1 MKRNSK
7 RFLALFLS
15 VAMTVTPAVLTQA
28 ENEDT
33 NVQVSVTPTPE
44 TEAEKTAVAAETPV
58 QENATAEEE
67 NTDTTVTPAAVDAS
81 AVKETPAAT
90 ETPAS
95 ETTPEVTASPAE
107 ESKNEEAEA
116 PQPTAAPETTEEG
129 KTEETD
135 KPETKPEDLNPDGSN
150 MTIDKEDNSAYKMLK
165 IKSSSAEL
173 NGDKIKI
180 TLNTDGKNY
189 EKLYLGSKED
199 PDEAK
204 NAAAIVGTENEDGY
218 TFIFEVPASEQVQTF
233 SIVPFSVKN
242 QKWYTNMA
250 LKLNVPGMKA
260 PEPTATPEPTAAP
273 EPTATPLP
281 TAAPTQAP
289 AQNEIT
295 DAGIK
300 LVKENGDEFV
310 MFVITGSTVKVSEDK
325 YIVTLS
331 TAKQNYD
338 MIYLG
343 SASDSDKEANSIK
356 GVENSAGGYTYTFEV
371 TASKEAQT
379 IAVVPHSKKSQNWYA
394 KGILTI
400 TVPAVPGYGEAAPT
414 PEPTVSPEPT
424 EAPVETPAPTETPVP
439 STTPEATTT
448 PEPTATPAP
457 GSCASGIYNITVNSS
472 SSMFRVIDCVL
483 TSKNG
488 KMTAVLTLSGTGY
501 DYLCLGTKEEAAAAD
516 SSTWV
521 PYVAD
526 ANGKYTYE
534 IPVEAL
540 DNGIAVAA
548 FSHKNQIWYDRI
560 LTFQSST
567 LNKIG
572 DVQDDPQP
580 DTAPDTTITATPA
593 PTAKPNK
600 KPTATPTPTATPKPD
615 KKPEEESKY
624 ESDLS
629 GGTASVNSS
638 TTLAD
643 GTYTPDS
650 FSWSG
655 GSGKVSI
662 SCNKVTVTNGQ
673 AYATIV
679 FSSEYYGYVKANGN
693 KYYGACGGGTSTFT
707 IPVALNQNNT
717 IIGMTTRMSQ
727 AHEITYTIYIA
738 LKGANDPKKTDKDN
752 PADDNSMLST
762 GNKKLDDSA
771 PEITG
776 LEYKDETTLE
786 HAKYFKLYHYAKG
799 ITLLEVDMTTDT
811 ARKPETVDSGKENAK
826 TEAADSQELTGTE
839 KLYIGNVVKYLIVP
853 EGAVIP
859 AGLDKDVIVINQP
872 VESAYVASTD
882 ALNILDKLD
891 LTDKVTA
898 LGMEKEDCTVDSLT
912 AALEDGSVTFA
923 GKDEDT
929 DYKALVKSQCGISI
943 LSSDIL
949 PTEEADTEA
958 KENLLKDSAEKY
970 STLKIPFIVDRS
982 ADEKDDNAKAEWE
995 KAYEAI
1001 FVTDEEE

>member
-28 ENEDT
+28 ENEDA

-135 KPETKPEDLNPDGSN
+135 KSETKPEDLNPDGSN

-300 LVKENGDEFV
+300 LVKENGDEFA

-394 KGILTI
+394 KGIQ
-400 TVPAVPGYGEAAPT
+400 TV
-414 PEPTVSPEPT
+414 
-424 EAPVETPAPTETPVP
+424 
-439 STTPEATTT
+439 
-448 PEPTATPAP
+448 
-457 GSCASGIYNITVNSS
+457 
-472 SSMFRVIDCVL
+472 
-483 TSKNG
+483 
-488 KMTAVLTLSGTGY
+488 
-501 DYLCLGTKEEAAAAD
+501 
-516 SSTWV
+516 
-521 PYVAD
+521 
-526 ANGKYTYE
+526 
-534 IPVEAL
+534 
-540 DNGIAVAA
+540 
-548 FSHKNQIWYDRI
+548 
-560 LTFQSST
+560 
-567 LNKIG
+567 
-572 DVQDDPQP
+572 
-580 DTAPDTTITATPA
+580 
-593 PTAKPNK
+593 
-600 KPTATPTPTATPKPD
+600 
-615 KKPEEESKY
+615 
-624 ESDLS
+624 
-629 GGTASVNSS
+629 
-638 TTLAD
+638 
-643 GTYTPDS
+643 
-650 FSWSG
+650 
-655 GSGKVSI
+655 
-662 SCNKVTVTNGQ
+662 
-673 AYATIV
+673 
-679 FSSEYYGYVKANGN
+679 
-693 KYYGACGGGTSTFT
+693 
-707 IPVALNQNNT
+707 
-717 IIGMTTRMSQ
+717 
-727 AHEITYTIYIA
+727 
-738 LKGANDPKKTDKDN
+738 
-752 PADDNSMLST
+752 
-762 GNKKLDDSA
+762 
-771 PEITG
+771 
-776 LEYKDETTLE
+776 
-786 HAKYFKLYHYAKG
+786 
-799 ITLLEVDMTTDT
+799 
-811 ARKPETVDSGKENAK
+811 
-826 TEAADSQELTGTE
+826 
-839 KLYIGNVVKYLIVP
+839 
-853 EGAVIP
+853 
-859 AGLDKDVIVINQP
+859 
-872 VESAYVASTD
+872 
-882 ALNILDKLD
+882 
-891 LTDKVTA
+891 
-898 LGMEKEDCTVDSLT
+898 
-912 AALEDGSVTFA
+912 
-923 GKDEDT
+923 
-929 DYKALVKSQCGISI
+929 
-943 LSSDIL
+943 
-949 PTEEADTEA
+949 
-958 KENLLKDSAEKY
+958 
-970 STLKIPFIVDRS
+970 
-982 ADEKDDNAKAEWE
+982 
-995 KAYEAI
+995 
-1001 FVTDEEE
+1001 

>member
-28 ENEDT
+28 ENEDA

-260 PEPTATPEPTAAP
+260 PEPTATP
-273 EPTATPLP
+273 
-281 TAAPTQAP
+281 
-289 AQNEIT
+289 
-295 DAGIK
+295 
-300 LVKENGDEFV
+300 
-310 MFVITGSTVKVSEDK
+310 
-325 YIVTLS
+325 
-331 TAKQNYD
+331 
-338 MIYLG
+338 
-343 SASDSDKEANSIK
+343 
-356 GVENSAGGYTYTFEV
+356 
-371 TASKEAQT
+371 
-379 IAVVPHSKKSQNWYA
+379 
-394 KGILTI
+394 
-400 TVPAVPGYGEAAPT
+400 
-414 PEPTVSPEPT
+414 
-424 EAPVETPAPTETPVP
+424 
-439 STTPEATTT
+439 
-448 PEPTATPAP
+448 AP

-662 SCNKVTVTNGQ
+662 TCNKVTVTNGQ

-811 ARKPETVDSGKENAK
+811 ARKPETVDSGKEDEK
-826 TEAADSQELTGTE
+826 TKAADSQELTGTE
-839 KLYIGNVVKYLIVP
+839 KLYMGNVVKYLIVP

-891 LTDKVTA
+891 LTDKITA

>member
-1 MKRNSK
+1 MYKQAPEAIGIYSDYKIIGRIEEKEMKRNSK

-28 ENEDT
+28 ENEDA

-81 AVKETPAAT
+81 AAEETPAAT

-260 PEPTATPEPTAAP
+260 PEPT
-273 EPTATPLP
+273 
-281 TAAPTQAP
+281 
-289 AQNEIT
+289 
-295 DAGIK
+295 
-300 LVKENGDEFV
+300 
-310 MFVITGSTVKVSEDK
+310 
-325 YIVTLS
+325 
-331 TAKQNYD
+331 
-338 MIYLG
+338 
-343 SASDSDKEANSIK
+343 
-356 GVENSAGGYTYTFEV
+356 
-371 TASKEAQT
+371 
-379 IAVVPHSKKSQNWYA
+379 
-394 KGILTI
+394 
-400 TVPAVPGYGEAAPT
+400 
-414 PEPTVSPEPT
+414 VSPEPT
-424 EAPVETPAPTETPVP
+424 EAPVETPAPTVTPAPTETPVP

-629 GGTASVNSS
+629 GGTTSVNSS

-662 SCNKVTVTNGQ
+662 TCNKVTVTNGQ

-839 KLYIGNVVKYLIVP
+839 KLYMGNVVKYLIVP

>member
-1 MKRNSK
+1 MYKQAPEAIGIYSDYKIIGRIEEKEMKRNSK

-28 ENEDT
+28 ENEDA

-58 QENATAEEE
+58 QESATAEEE
-67 NTDTTVTPAAVDAS
+67 NTDTTITPAAVDAS
-81 AVKETPAAT
+81 AVEETPAAT

-260 PEPTATPEPTAAP
+260 PEPT
-273 EPTATPLP
+273 
-281 TAAPTQAP
+281 
-289 AQNEIT
+289 
-295 DAGIK
+295 
-300 LVKENGDEFV
+300 
-310 MFVITGSTVKVSEDK
+310 
-325 YIVTLS
+325 
-331 TAKQNYD
+331 
-338 MIYLG
+338 
-343 SASDSDKEANSIK
+343 
-356 GVENSAGGYTYTFEV
+356 
-371 TASKEAQT
+371 
-379 IAVVPHSKKSQNWYA
+379 
-394 KGILTI
+394 
-400 TVPAVPGYGEAAPT
+400 
-414 PEPTVSPEPT
+414 VSPEPT
-424 EAPVETPAPTETPVP
+424 EAPVETPAPTVTPAPTETPVP

-811 ARKPETVDSGKENAK
+811 ARKPETVDSGKEDEK
-826 TEAADSQELTGTE
+826 TKAADSQELTGTE
-839 KLYIGNVVKYLIVP
+839 KLYMGNVVKYLIVP

>member
-28 ENEDT
+28 ENEDA

-58 QENATAEEE
+58 QESATAEEE
-67 NTDTTVTPAAVDAS
+67 NTDTTITPAAVDAS
-81 AVKETPAAT
+81 AVEETPAAI

-273 EPTATPLP
+273 EPTATPEP
-281 TAAPTQAP
+281 T
-289 AQNEIT
+289 
-295 DAGIK
+295 
-300 LVKENGDEFV
+300 
-310 MFVITGSTVKVSEDK
+310 
-325 YIVTLS
+325 
-331 TAKQNYD
+331 
-338 MIYLG
+338 
-343 SASDSDKEANSIK
+343 
-356 GVENSAGGYTYTFEV
+356 
-371 TASKEAQT
+371 
-379 IAVVPHSKKSQNWYA
+379 
-394 KGILTI
+394 
-400 TVPAVPGYGEAAPT
+400 AAPT
-414 PEPTVSPEPT
+414 PEPTVSPAPT
-424 EAPVETPAPTETPVP
+424 EAPVETPAPTGTPAPTETPVP
-439 STTPEATTT
+439 STTPEATNT

-457 GSCASGIYNITVNSS
+457 GSCASGIYNVTVNSS

-655 GSGKVSI
+655 GSGKVNI

-752 PADDNSMLST
+752 PAEDNSMLST

-839 KLYIGNVVKYLIVP
+839 KLYMGNVVKYLIVP

-898 LGMEKEDCTVDSLT
+898 LGMEKEECTVDSLT

>member
-28 ENEDT
+28 ENEDA

-67 NTDTTVTPAAVDAS
+67 NTDTTITPAAVDAS
-81 AVKETPAAT
+81 AVEETPAAT

-281 TAAPTQAP
+281 TAAPT
-289 AQNEIT
+289 
-295 DAGIK
+295 
-300 LVKENGDEFV
+300 
-310 MFVITGSTVKVSEDK
+310 
-325 YIVTLS
+325 
-331 TAKQNYD
+331 
-338 MIYLG
+338 
-343 SASDSDKEANSIK
+343 
-356 GVENSAGGYTYTFEV
+356 
-371 TASKEAQT
+371 
-379 IAVVPHSKKSQNWYA
+379 
-394 KGILTI
+394 
-400 TVPAVPGYGEAAPT
+400 
-414 PEPTVSPEPT
+414 PEPTVSPAPT

-839 KLYIGNVVKYLIVP
+839 KLYMGNVVKYLIVP

-891 LTDKVTA
+891 LTDKVTT

>member
-28 ENEDT
+28 ENEDA

-300 LVKENGDEFV
+300 LVKENGDEFA

-338 MIYLG
+338 MIYL
-343 SASDSDKEANSIK
+343 AVPVTLIK
-356 GVENSAGGYTYTFEV
+356 KQIP
-371 TASKEAQT
+371 SKE
-379 IAVVPHSKKSQNWYA
+379 
-394 KGILTI
+394 
-400 TVPAVPGYGEAAPT
+400 
-414 PEPTVSPEPT
+414 
-424 EAPVETPAPTETPVP
+424 
-439 STTPEATTT
+439 
-448 PEPTATPAP
+448 
-457 GSCASGIYNITVNSS
+457 
-472 SSMFRVIDCVL
+472 
-483 TSKNG
+483 
-488 KMTAVLTLSGTGY
+488 
-501 DYLCLGTKEEAAAAD
+501 
-516 SSTWV
+516 
-521 PYVAD
+521 
-526 ANGKYTYE
+526 
-534 IPVEAL
+534 
-540 DNGIAVAA
+540 
-548 FSHKNQIWYDRI
+548 
-560 LTFQSST
+560 
-567 LNKIG
+567 
-572 DVQDDPQP
+572 
-580 DTAPDTTITATPA
+580 
-593 PTAKPNK
+593 
-600 KPTATPTPTATPKPD
+600 
-615 KKPEEESKY
+615 
-624 ESDLS
+624 
-629 GGTASVNSS
+629 
-638 TTLAD
+638 
-643 GTYTPDS
+643 
-650 FSWSG
+650 
-655 GSGKVSI
+655 
-662 SCNKVTVTNGQ
+662 
-673 AYATIV
+673 
-679 FSSEYYGYVKANGN
+679 
-693 KYYGACGGGTSTFT
+693 
-707 IPVALNQNNT
+707 
-717 IIGMTTRMSQ
+717 
-727 AHEITYTIYIA
+727 
-738 LKGANDPKKTDKDN
+738 
-752 PADDNSMLST
+752 
-762 GNKKLDDSA
+762 
-771 PEITG
+771 
-776 LEYKDETTLE
+776 
-786 HAKYFKLYHYAKG
+786 
-799 ITLLEVDMTTDT
+799 
-811 ARKPETVDSGKENAK
+811 
-826 TEAADSQELTGTE
+826 
-839 KLYIGNVVKYLIVP
+839 
-853 EGAVIP
+853 
-859 AGLDKDVIVINQP
+859 
-872 VESAYVASTD
+872 
-882 ALNILDKLD
+882 
-891 LTDKVTA
+891 
-898 LGMEKEDCTVDSLT
+898 
-912 AALEDGSVTFA
+912 
-923 GKDEDT
+923 
-929 DYKALVKSQCGISI
+929 
-943 LSSDIL
+943 
-949 PTEEADTEA
+949 
-958 KENLLKDSAEKY
+958 
-970 STLKIPFIVDRS
+970 
-982 ADEKDDNAKAEWE
+982 
-995 KAYEAI
+995 
-1001 FVTDEEE
+1001 

>member
-28 ENEDT
+28 ENEDA

-67 NTDTTVTPAAVDAS
+67 NTETTATPAAGDAS
-81 AVKETPAAT
+81 AVEETPAVT
-90 ETPAS
+90 EAPAS

-300 LVKENGDEFV
+300 LVKENGDEFA

-343 SASDSDKEANSIK
+343 SANDSDKEANAIK

-424 EAPVETPAPTETPVP
+424 EAPVETPAPTETPMP
-439 STTPEATTT
+439 STTPEAANT

-655 GSGKVSI
+655 GYRK
-662 SCNKVTVTNGQ
+662 GQ
-673 AYATIV
+673 
-679 FSSEYYGYVKANGN
+679 
-693 KYYGACGGGTSTFT
+693 
-707 IPVALNQNNT
+707 
-717 IIGMTTRMSQ
+717 
-727 AHEITYTIYIA
+727 
-738 LKGANDPKKTDKDN
+738 
-752 PADDNSMLST
+752 
-762 GNKKLDDSA
+762 
-771 PEITG
+771 
-776 LEYKDETTLE
+776 
-786 HAKYFKLYHYAKG
+786 YFL
-799 ITLLEVDMTTDT
+799 
-811 ARKPETVDSGKENAK
+811 
-826 TEAADSQELTGTE
+826 
-839 KLYIGNVVKYLIVP
+839 
-853 EGAVIP
+853 
-859 AGLDKDVIVINQP
+859 
-872 VESAYVASTD
+872 
-882 ALNILDKLD
+882 
-891 LTDKVTA
+891 
-898 LGMEKEDCTVDSLT
+898 
-912 AALEDGSVTFA
+912 
-923 GKDEDT
+923 
-929 DYKALVKSQCGISI
+929 
-943 LSSDIL
+943 
-949 PTEEADTEA
+949 
-958 KENLLKDSAEKY
+958 
-970 STLKIPFIVDRS
+970 
-982 ADEKDDNAKAEWE
+982 
-995 KAYEAI
+995 
-1001 FVTDEEE
+1001 

>member
-28 ENEDT
+28 ENEDA

-58 QENATAEEE
+58 QESATAEEE
-67 NTDTTVTPAAVDAS
+67 NTDTTITPAAVDAS
-81 AVKETPAAT
+81 AVEETPAAT

-95 ETTPEVTASPAE
+95 ETTPAVTASPAE

-281 TAAPTQAP
+281 TAAPT
-289 AQNEIT
+289 
-295 DAGIK
+295 
-300 LVKENGDEFV
+300 
-310 MFVITGSTVKVSEDK
+310 
-325 YIVTLS
+325 
-331 TAKQNYD
+331 
-338 MIYLG
+338 
-343 SASDSDKEANSIK
+343 
-356 GVENSAGGYTYTFEV
+356 
-371 TASKEAQT
+371 
-379 IAVVPHSKKSQNWYA
+379 
-394 KGILTI
+394 
-400 TVPAVPGYGEAAPT
+400 

-521 PYVAD
+521 PYVAG

-540 DNGIAVAA
+540 DKGIAVAA

-655 GSGKVSI
+655 GSGKVNI

-839 KLYIGNVVKYLIVP
+839 KLYMGNVVKYLIVP

>member
-28 ENEDT
+28 ENEDA

-95 ETTPEVTASPAE
+95 ETTPEVTASLAE

-281 TAAPTQAP
+281 TAAPT
-289 AQNEIT
+289 
-295 DAGIK
+295 
-300 LVKENGDEFV
+300 
-310 MFVITGSTVKVSEDK
+310 
-325 YIVTLS
+325 
-331 TAKQNYD
+331 
-338 MIYLG
+338 
-343 SASDSDKEANSIK
+343 
-356 GVENSAGGYTYTFEV
+356 
-371 TASKEAQT
+371 
-379 IAVVPHSKKSQNWYA
+379 
-394 KGILTI
+394 
-400 TVPAVPGYGEAAPT
+400 

-448 PEPTATPAP
+448 PEPTAPPAP

-516 SSTWV
+516 SSTWI

-560 LTFQSST
+560 LTFQSCT

-629 GGTASVNSS
+629 GGTATVNSS

-643 GTYTPDS
+643 GTYTPDN

-662 SCNKVTVTNGQ
+662 TCNKVTVTNGQ

-752 PADDNSMLST
+752 PAEDNSMLST

-826 TEAADSQELTGTE
+826 TEAADFQELTGTE
-839 KLYIGNVVKYLIVP
+839 KLYMGNVVKYLIVP

-982 ADEKDDNAKAEWE
+982 TDEKDDNAKAEWE

>member
-28 ENEDT
+28 ENEDA
-33 NVQVSVTPTPE
+33 NVQISVTPTPE

-58 QENATAEEE
+58 QENVTTEEE
-67 NTDTTVTPAAVDAS
+67 NTETTATPAAGDAS
-81 AVKETPAAT
+81 AVEETPAVT
-90 ETPAS
+90 EAPAS

-273 EPTATPLP
+273 EP
-281 TAAPTQAP
+281 
-289 AQNEIT
+289 
-295 DAGIK
+295 
-300 LVKENGDEFV
+300 
-310 MFVITGSTVKVSEDK
+310 
-325 YIVTLS
+325 
-331 TAKQNYD
+331 
-338 MIYLG
+338 
-343 SASDSDKEANSIK
+343 
-356 GVENSAGGYTYTFEV
+356 
-371 TASKEAQT
+371 
-379 IAVVPHSKKSQNWYA
+379 
-394 KGILTI
+394 
-400 TVPAVPGYGEAAPT
+400 
-414 PEPTVSPEPT
+414 
-424 EAPVETPAPTETPVP
+424 
-439 STTPEATTT
+439 
-448 PEPTATPAP
+448 
-457 GSCASGIYNITVNSS
+457 GSCASGIYNVTVNSS

-580 DTAPDTTITATPA
+580 DTAPDTTVTATPA

-655 GSGKVSI
+655 GSGKVNI

-752 PADDNSMLST
+752 PAEDNSMLST

-776 LEYKDETTLE
+776 LEYKDETTLK

-839 KLYIGNVVKYLIVP
+839 KLYMGNVVKYLIVP

-898 LGMEKEDCTVDSLT
+898 LGMEKGDCTVDSLT

>member
-28 ENEDT
+28 ENEDA

-44 TEAEKTAVAAETPV
+44 TEAEKTAIAAETPV

-273 EPTATPLP
+273 E
-281 TAAPTQAP
+281 
-289 AQNEIT
+289 
-295 DAGIK
+295 
-300 LVKENGDEFV
+300 
-310 MFVITGSTVKVSEDK
+310 
-325 YIVTLS
+325 
-331 TAKQNYD
+331 
-338 MIYLG
+338 
-343 SASDSDKEANSIK
+343 
-356 GVENSAGGYTYTFEV
+356 
-371 TASKEAQT
+371 
-379 IAVVPHSKKSQNWYA
+379 
-394 KGILTI
+394 
-400 TVPAVPGYGEAAPT
+400 
-414 PEPTVSPEPT
+414 
-424 EAPVETPAPTETPVP
+424 
-439 STTPEATTT
+439 
-448 PEPTATPAP
+448 P

>member
-28 ENEDT
+28 ENEDA
-33 NVQVSVTPTPE
+33 NVQISVTPTPE

-58 QENATAEEE
+58 QENVTTEEE
-67 NTDTTVTPAAVDAS
+67 NTETTATPAAGDAS
-81 AVKETPAAT
+81 AVEETPAVT
-90 ETPAS
+90 EAPAS

-250 LKLNVPGMKA
+250 LKLNVPVMKA

-281 TAAPTQAP
+281 TAAP
-289 AQNEIT
+289 I
-295 DAGIK
+295 
-300 LVKENGDEFV
+300 
-310 MFVITGSTVKVSEDK
+310 
-325 YIVTLS
+325 
-331 TAKQNYD
+331 
-338 MIYLG
+338 
-343 SASDSDKEANSIK
+343 
-356 GVENSAGGYTYTFEV
+356 
-371 TASKEAQT
+371 
-379 IAVVPHSKKSQNWYA
+379 
-394 KGILTI
+394 
-400 TVPAVPGYGEAAPT
+400 

-457 GSCASGIYNITVNSS
+457 GSCASGIYNVTVNSS

-811 ARKPETVDSGKENAK
+811 ARKPETVDSGKEDEK
-826 TEAADSQELTGTE
+826 TKAADSQELTGTE
-839 KLYIGNVVKYLIVP
+839 KLYMGNVVKYLIVP

>member
-28 ENEDT
+28 ENEDA
-33 NVQVSVTPTPE
+33 NVQISVTPTPE

-58 QENATAEEE
+58 QENVTTEEE
-67 NTDTTVTPAAVDAS
+67 NTETTATPAAGDAS
-81 AVKETPAAT
+81 AVEETPAVT
-90 ETPAS
+90 EAPAS

-281 TAAPTQAP
+281 TAAP
-289 AQNEIT
+289 I
-295 DAGIK
+295 
-300 LVKENGDEFV
+300 
-310 MFVITGSTVKVSEDK
+310 
-325 YIVTLS
+325 
-331 TAKQNYD
+331 
-338 MIYLG
+338 
-343 SASDSDKEANSIK
+343 
-356 GVENSAGGYTYTFEV
+356 
-371 TASKEAQT
+371 
-379 IAVVPHSKKSQNWYA
+379 
-394 KGILTI
+394 
-400 TVPAVPGYGEAAPT
+400 

-457 GSCASGIYNITVNSS
+457 GSCASGIYNVTVNSS

-655 GSGKVSI
+655 GSGKVNI

-839 KLYIGNVVKYLIVP
+839 KLYMGNVVKYLIVP

>member
-1 MKRNSK
+1 
-7 RFLALFLS
+7 
-15 VAMTVTPAVLTQA
+15 
-28 ENEDT
+28 
-33 NVQVSVTPTPE
+33 
-44 TEAEKTAVAAETPV
+44 
-58 QENATAEEE
+58 
-67 NTDTTVTPAAVDAS
+67 
-81 AVKETPAAT
+81 
-90 ETPAS
+90 
-95 ETTPEVTASPAE
+95 
-107 ESKNEEAEA
+107 
-116 PQPTAAPETTEEG
+116 
-129 KTEETD
+129 
-135 KPETKPEDLNPDGSN
+135 
-150 MTIDKEDNSAYKMLK
+150 
-165 IKSSSAEL
+165 
-173 NGDKIKI
+173 
-180 TLNTDGKNY
+180 
-189 EKLYLGSKED
+189 
-199 PDEAK
+199 
-204 NAAAIVGTENEDGY
+204 
-218 TFIFEVPASEQVQTF
+218 
-233 SIVPFSVKN
+233 
-242 QKWYTNMA
+242 
-250 LKLNVPGMKA
+250 
-260 PEPTATPEPTAAP
+260 
-273 EPTATPLP
+273 
-281 TAAPTQAP
+281 
-289 AQNEIT
+289 
-295 DAGIK
+295 
-300 LVKENGDEFV
+300 

-343 SASDSDKEANSIK
+343 SFNDSDKEANAIK

-414 PEPTVSPEPT
+414 PEPTVSPAPT
-424 EAPVETPAPTETPVP
+424 EAPVETPAPTGTPAPTETPMP
-439 STTPEATTT
+439 STTPEAANT

-457 GSCASGIYNITVNSS
+457 GSCASGIYNVTVNSS

-655 GSGKVSI
+655 GSGKVNI

-752 PADDNSMLST
+752 PAEDNSMLST

-839 KLYIGNVVKYLIVP
+839 KLYMGNVVKYLIVP

>member
-28 ENEDT
+28 ENEDA
-33 NVQVSVTPTPE
+33 NVQISVTPTPE

-58 QENATAEEE
+58 QENVTTEEE
-67 NTDTTVTPAAVDAS
+67 NTETTATPAAGDAS
-81 AVKETPAAT
+81 AVEETPAVT
-90 ETPAS
+90 EAPAS

-281 TAAPTQAP
+281 TAAP
-289 AQNEIT
+289 I
-295 DAGIK
+295 
-300 LVKENGDEFV
+300 
-310 MFVITGSTVKVSEDK
+310 
-325 YIVTLS
+325 
-331 TAKQNYD
+331 
-338 MIYLG
+338 
-343 SASDSDKEANSIK
+343 
-356 GVENSAGGYTYTFEV
+356 
-371 TASKEAQT
+371 
-379 IAVVPHSKKSQNWYA
+379 
-394 KGILTI
+394 
-400 TVPAVPGYGEAAPT
+400 

-457 GSCASGIYNITVNSS
+457 GSCASGIYNVTVNSS

-655 GSGKVSI
+655 GSGKVNI

-752 PADDNSMLST
+752 PAEDNSMLST

-839 KLYIGNVVKYLIVP
+839 KLYMGNVVKYLIVP

-898 LGMEKEDCTVDSLT
+898 LGMEKGDCTVDSLT

-949 PTEEADTEA
+949 PTKEADTEA

>member
-28 ENEDT
+28 ENEDA

-81 AVKETPAAT
+81 AVEETPAAT

-95 ETTPEVTASPAE
+95 ETTPEITASPAE

-135 KPETKPEDLNPDGSN
+135 KSETKPEDLNPDGSN

-281 TAAPTQAP
+281 T
-289 AQNEIT
+289 
-295 DAGIK
+295 
-300 LVKENGDEFV
+300 
-310 MFVITGSTVKVSEDK
+310 
-325 YIVTLS
+325 
-331 TAKQNYD
+331 
-338 MIYLG
+338 
-343 SASDSDKEANSIK
+343 
-356 GVENSAGGYTYTFEV
+356 
-371 TASKEAQT
+371 
-379 IAVVPHSKKSQNWYA
+379 
-394 KGILTI
+394 
-400 TVPAVPGYGEAAPT
+400 AAPT

-839 KLYIGNVVKYLIVP
+839 KLYMGNVVKYLIVP

>member
-28 ENEDT
+28 ENEDA
-33 NVQVSVTPTPE
+33 NVQISVTPTPE

-58 QENATAEEE
+58 QENVTTEEE
-67 NTDTTVTPAAVDAS
+67 NTETTATPAAGDAS
-81 AVKETPAAT
+81 AVEETPAVT
-90 ETPAS
+90 EAPAS

-281 TAAPTQAP
+281 TAAP
-289 AQNEIT
+289 I
-295 DAGIK
+295 
-300 LVKENGDEFV
+300 
-310 MFVITGSTVKVSEDK
+310 
-325 YIVTLS
+325 
-331 TAKQNYD
+331 
-338 MIYLG
+338 
-343 SASDSDKEANSIK
+343 
-356 GVENSAGGYTYTFEV
+356 
-371 TASKEAQT
+371 
-379 IAVVPHSKKSQNWYA
+379 
-394 KGILTI
+394 
-400 TVPAVPGYGEAAPT
+400 

-457 GSCASGIYNITVNSS
+457 GSCASGIYNVTVNSS

-839 KLYIGNVVKYLIVP
+839 KLYMGNVVKYLIVP

>member
-1 MKRNSK
+1 M
-7 RFLALFLS
+7 
-15 VAMTVTPAVLTQA
+15 
-28 ENEDT
+28 
-33 NVQVSVTPTPE
+33 
-44 TEAEKTAVAAETPV
+44 
-58 QENATAEEE
+58 
-67 NTDTTVTPAAVDAS
+67 
-81 AVKETPAAT
+81 
-90 ETPAS
+90 
-95 ETTPEVTASPAE
+95 
-107 ESKNEEAEA
+107 
-116 PQPTAAPETTEEG
+116 
-129 KTEETD
+129 
-135 KPETKPEDLNPDGSN
+135 
-150 MTIDKEDNSAYKMLK
+150 
-165 IKSSSAEL
+165 
-173 NGDKIKI
+173 
-180 TLNTDGKNY
+180 
-189 EKLYLGSKED
+189 
-199 PDEAK
+199 
-204 NAAAIVGTENEDGY
+204 
-218 TFIFEVPASEQVQTF
+218 
-233 SIVPFSVKN
+233 
-242 QKWYTNMA
+242 
-250 LKLNVPGMKA
+250 
-260 PEPTATPEPTAAP
+260 
-273 EPTATPLP
+273 
-281 TAAPTQAP
+281 
-289 AQNEIT
+289 
-295 DAGIK
+295 
-300 LVKENGDEFV
+300 
-310 MFVITGSTVKVSEDK
+310 
-325 YIVTLS
+325 
-331 TAKQNYD
+331 
-338 MIYLG
+338 
-343 SASDSDKEANSIK
+343 
-356 GVENSAGGYTYTFEV
+356 
-371 TASKEAQT
+371 
-379 IAVVPHSKKSQNWYA
+379 
-394 KGILTI
+394 
-400 TVPAVPGYGEAAPT
+400 
-414 PEPTVSPEPT
+414 
-424 EAPVETPAPTETPVP
+424 
-439 STTPEATTT
+439 
-448 PEPTATPAP
+448 
-457 GSCASGIYNITVNSS
+457 
-472 SSMFRVIDCVL
+472 
-483 TSKNG
+483 
-488 KMTAVLTLSGTGY
+488 
-501 DYLCLGTKEEAAAAD
+501 
-516 SSTWV
+516 
-521 PYVAD
+521 AD

-655 GSGKVSI
+655 GSGKVNI

-693 KYYGACGGGTSTFT
+693 KYYGACGGGTSIFT

-727 AHEITYTIYIA
+727 PHEITYTIYIA
-738 LKGANDPKKTDKDN
+738 LKSANDSKKTDKDN

-839 KLYIGNVVKYLIVP
+839 KLYMGNVVKYLIVP